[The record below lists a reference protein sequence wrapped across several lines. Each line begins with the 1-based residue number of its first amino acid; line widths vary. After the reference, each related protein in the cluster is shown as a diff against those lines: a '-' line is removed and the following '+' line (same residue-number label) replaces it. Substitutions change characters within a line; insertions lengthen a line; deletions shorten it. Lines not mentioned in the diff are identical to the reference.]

1 MSTVLLT
8 ADGSHTLYV
17 PEIDESYHST
27 NGAMQESMHIFI
39 NAALRQHPQPH
50 LSVFE
55 VGFGTGLN
63 AYLTL
68 LEAEKTGCSISYT
81 AIEKFPVAMDVAASL
96 NYEQQVLRYN
106 YQEGNGIFKQ
116 LHNAAW
122 NVRTTVT
129 PHFALQKIQADLLT
143 FQMGENVFDIIYFD
157 AFSPAKQPEMW
168 SETIFNRIFASCKPN
183 AILTTYCAKGAV
195 RRALQQAGFQVERL
209 QGPAG
214 KREILRAVK
223 PATN

>member
-39 NAALRQHPQPH
+39 HAALRHHPQPH

-68 LEAEKTGCSISYT
+68 LEAGKSGRSISYT
-81 AIEKFPVAMDVAASL
+81 AIEKFPIATDVAASL
-96 NYEQQVLRYN
+96 NYEQQTSRHN
-106 YQEGNGIFKQ
+106 YRPQDGIFKQ
-116 LHNAAW
+116 LHTAAW
-122 NVRTTVT
+122 EIKTTLT

-143 FQMGENVFDIIYFD
+143 FPMGENVFDIIYFD
-157 AFSPAKQPEMW
+157 AFSPAKQPELW
-168 SETIFNRIFASCKPN
+168 SEAIFERIFAACKPN

-195 RRALQQAGFQVERL
+195 RRALQQAGFLVERL

>member
-1 MSTVLLT
+1 MSTVLQT

-55 VGFGTGLN
+55 IGFGTGLN
-63 AYLTL
+63 AYLSL
-68 LEAEKTGCSISYT
+68 LEAEKTGRRISYT
-81 AIEKFPVAMDVAASL
+81 AIEKFPIAMDVAVSL
-96 NYEQQVLRYN
+96 NYEQHVSRYG
-106 YQEGNGIFKQ
+106 YMPEKGIFKQ
-116 LHNAAW
+116 LHGAAW
-122 NVRTTVT
+122 DVKTDIT
-129 PHFALQKIQADLLT
+129 PHFALRKIQADLLT
-143 FQMGENVFDIIYFD
+143 FQMGENAFDIIYFD

-168 SETIFNRIFASCKPN
+168 SETIFNRIFAACKPN